1 MKLSF
6 EQLQVGQKLRC
17 IEKPKK
23 AGGYGL
29 WCETSLTVSF
39 DVTGNCENLA
49 RLGSYIVPKDTI
61 MTVVEKNKRFDVK
74 NIVIKLPDVILNSI
88 LNSTYNVPP
97 INVKAGTRAN
107 VGLSNLRSF
116 AVEVGDIV
124 PMENALKQYKIFYE
138 GKAYK
143 PKYFADL
150 GKIKASLLIS
160 FGYYK
165 GMYELWYNNYRE
177 RTPELDGELLPDWI
191 DTDDV
196 KFSRDA
202 CKKIEIFEFINH
214 DRKNPIKVDFDVQK
228 YYDEMMRVSNVT
240 AQFGAAAREVF
251 KNMSAGEY
259 SYMLIFVPSEYREGK
274 NNYIDWK
281 SLKESDRIKS
291 VLKSAK
297 VKGSKKSTKY
307 GKTAIAFK
315 NLEDLKQVML
325 RLEPKEY
332 YILDCD
338 GDQLIEKNAR
348 FVKLL
353 MLKEVSGD

>member
-6 EQLQVGQKLRC
+6 EQLQIGQKLRC
-17 IEKPKK
+17 IEKPKNDMW
-23 AGGYGL
+23 GQ
-29 WCETSLTVSF
+29 TNLTVSF
-39 DVTGNCENLA
+39 SGSWNSYDVPN
-49 RLGSYIVPKDTI
+49 DTVI
-61 MTVVEKNKRFDVK
+61 TVVEKSKKGGKRIIVELPEGELKDMKGSLVK
-74 NIVIKLPDVILNSI
+74 
-88 LNSTYNVPP
+88 
-97 INVKAGTRAN
+97 VKSGTRGEVFMSA
-107 VGLSNLRSF
+107 LRSF
-116 AVEVGDIV
+116 TKEEGSIV

-150 GKIKASLLIS
+150 GKIKASLLIA

-214 DRKNPIKVDFDVQK
+214 DRKNPVKVDFDVQK

-259 SYMLIFVPSEYREGK
+259 SYMLIFVPSEYREKK
-274 NNYIDWK
+274 NFYDWK

-297 VKGSKKSTKY
+297 VKGTKKSTKY

-315 NLEDLKQVML
+315 NLEDLKEVML

-338 GDQLIEKNAR
+338 GDQLVEKNAR

-353 MLKEVSGD
+353 MLKEVNKN